1 MSLQQQVNAALGAGV
16 IGAGIGKSV
25 GEKIKTEKAIQATEK
40 LKQDQLAKEAAQ
52 KEAISKIQLSP
63 EQIAEAQNQGIS
75 LSEMQE
81 QIYYSDPQNLP
92 TEVQEQRQKQ
102 AEEEYLKKE
111 SIEQLLGA
119 YNSQKDQTV
128 QDIKETNLTARK
140 EIKNRFARRL
150 EAKKGGKR

>member
-1 MSLQQQVNAALGAGV
+1 MSIQQNINQALGTTTVLAGV
-16 IGAGIGKSV
+16 GK
-25 GEKIKTEKAIQATEK
+25 GLTEKIKTEKAAQETER
-40 LKQDQLAKEAAQ
+40 LKQEQLAREAAQ
-52 KEAISKIQLSP
+52 KQEISNIKLSP

>member
-1 MSLQQQVNAALGAGV
+1 MSIQQNINQALGTTTILAGV
-16 IGAGIGKSV
+16 GK
-25 GEKIKTEKAIQATEK
+25 GLAEKIKTEKAAQETER
-40 LKQDQLAKEAAQ
+40 LKQEQLAREAAQ
-52 KEAISKIQLSP
+52 KQEISNIKLSP
-63 EQIAEAQNQGIS
+63 EQIAEANNQGIG

-81 QIYYSDPQNLP
+81 QIYYSDSQNLP
-92 TEVQEQRQKQ
+92 AEVQAQRLKQ

-111 SIEQLLGA
+111 SVEQLLGA

-140 EIKNRFARRL
+140 QIKNRFTRRL

>member
-1 MSLQQQVNAALGAGV
+1 MSIQQNINQTLGTTAIVG
-16 IGAGIGKSV
+16 GIGKNIA
-25 GEKIKTEKAIQATEK
+25 EKVKTEKSIQATER
-40 LKQDQLAKEAAQ
+40 LNQEQLAKEAAQ
-52 KEAISKIQLSP
+52 KESISKIQLSP

-92 TEVQEQRQKQ
+92 EEVQAQRQKE
-102 AEEEYLKKE
+102 AEDEYLKKE

-128 QDIKETNLTARK
+128 QDLKETNLTARK
-140 EIKNRFARRL
+140 EIKNRFSRRL